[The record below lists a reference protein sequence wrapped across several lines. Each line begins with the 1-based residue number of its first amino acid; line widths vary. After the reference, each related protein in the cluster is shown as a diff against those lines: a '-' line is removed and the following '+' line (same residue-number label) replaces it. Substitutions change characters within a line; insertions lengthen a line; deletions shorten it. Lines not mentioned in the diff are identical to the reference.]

1 MLKFVFAPL
10 ERNEKYKITKS
21 VLGECVCP
29 VWKYFDCSWNVLHYN
44 ESHCN
49 IVATETALDHVIAHT
64 EEPDENGEVT
74 LGAFLDSEGAF
85 HSTSFDIIT
94 KVAKWHGLG
103 ETTCRWIRSM
113 LGGGKI
119 IAVLTENAGGFC
131 VQGLSA
137 GRRAITSVVETGCG
151 QTHKNTR

>member
-21 VLGECVCP
+21 VLGECVCR

-64 EEPDENGEVT
+64 
-74 LGAFLDSEGAF
+74 
-85 HSTSFDIIT
+85 
-94 KVAKWHGLG
+94 
-103 ETTCRWIRSM
+103 
-113 LGGGKI
+113 
-119 IAVLTENAGGFC
+119 
-131 VQGLSA
+131 
-137 GRRAITSVVETGCG
+137 
-151 QTHKNTR
+151 